1 MFSSYQNCPWLI
13 LSYLLISV
21 ICVFLSAAGKPRVA
35 VVREEGSNGDRE
47 MSVSLFM
54 AGFEVYNRSFINWI
68 YVDLSN
74 VVDVHDSSLYLC
86 VGVGC
91 HNAGPVLWLFKPGA
105 FQSSRVRR
113 RIQLRRRAG
122 IS

>member
-1 MFSSYQNCPWLI
+1 M
-13 LSYLLISV
+13 
-21 ICVFLSAAGKPRVA
+21 
-35 VVREEGSNGDRE
+35 VREEGSNGDRE

-54 AGFEVYNRSFINWI
+54 AGFEVYNQSFINWI
-68 YVDLSN
+68 YVDLSY
-74 VVDVHDSSLYLC
+74 VVDVHDSSLYLF

-91 HNAGPVLWLFKPGA
+91 HHAGPVLWFFNPGA
-105 FQSSRVRR
+105 FQSSCVCR